1 MTDEKKIEN
10 IAPISE
16 EQPVP
21 PVSGQQAPTPEEQL
35 QQAQATPAEIKA
47 AEKQAKKDAKAAK
60 KKADKQKKKDG
71 DAIYKVINSIT
82 SVLVALL
89 VVFAALLVVP
99 RFVGIDTYVVLSGSM
114 EPVHKTGGLIYTTKN
129 IDTDELEVGD
139 VITFKMSETTIAT
152 HRVIDIKND
161 GGTRMF
167 QTKGDANP
175 NPDQNLVPEQNVIG
189 KSLFSIPYLGYAANY
204 IQQPPGLYYAAGIGL
219 ILVLLTFVSDMLIED
234 DSKSKAKKKKKKKSK
249 GESNT

>member
-1 MTDEKKIEN
+1 MTDEKNIEN
-10 IAPISE
+10 IAF
-16 EQPVP
+16 
-21 PVSGQQAPTPEEQL
+21 TPEAQL
-35 QQAQATPAEIKA
+35 QQMQATSAEIKA
-47 AEKQAKKDAKAAK
+47 AEKQANKDAKTK
-60 KKADKQKKKDG
+60 KTGGKKEEKKGDAIYG
-71 DAIYKVINSIT
+71 DAIYKVSNSIT

-114 EPVHKTGGLIYTTKN
+114 EPVHKTGGLIYTTRN
-129 IDTDELEVGD
+129 VDTDQLEVGD

-189 KSLFSIPYLGYAANY
+189 KSLFSIPYMGYAANY
-204 IQQPPGLYYAAGIGL
+204 IQNPPGLYYAAGIGI
-219 ILVLLTFVSDMLIED
+219 ILVLLTFISDLLIED
-234 DSKSKAKKKKKKKSK
+234 DSKSKSKKKKKKNKKNPK
-249 GESNT
+249 GESINETEK